1 MNIVSDPKSIPASN
15 LLSPE
20 ANQAAALASATGVL
34 TVDLDAI
41 VANWRKLEKAA
52 VPAECA
58 AVIKA
63 DAYGCG
69 VDPVARALAAAGCK
83 TFFLATVDEARAARA
98 AVPSATLYALDG
110 IFQNCGDAF
119 AKTDCRPVI
128 GDLNEL
134 AEWDVFCRRSGWA
147 GGAAIHIDTGMNRL
161 GLTLT
166 EAQGIVPRINAGDH
180 GITLVMSH
188 LACAESLNHPLNAKQ
203 LAGFREIASLFT
215 GVPASL
221 SNSSGIF
228 LSPQFQFDLVRPG
241 AALYGINPTPEADN
255 PMQPVV
261 DLKARIVQIRNV
273 ERGDSVGYGGTWT
286 ARRPT
291 RLAIVSAGYADGYFR
306 AGGSNDG
313 TRGADVVVAGK
324 RCPIAG
330 RISMDLMAVDVTD
343 LEKNAVRRGH
353 MVTLIGEGI
362 TVDELAHH
370 FGTIGYELLTSLG
383 RRYERIYRG
392 GAVVADPAAAV
403 TEPPPV
409 PTASPPAIPT

>member
-1 MNIVSDPKSIPASN
+1 MNIVSDPKTIGTV
-15 LLSPE
+15 LSPE
-20 ANQAAALASATGVL
+20 ANQAAALASATGIL
-34 TVDLDAI
+34 TIDLDAV
-41 VANWRKLEKAA
+41 VANWRKLEKTA

-58 AVIKA
+58 AVLKA
-63 DAYGCG
+63 EAYGCG
-69 VDPVARALAAAGCK
+69 ADPVARALARAGCK
-83 TFFLATVDEARAARA
+83 TFFVATLEEARVARAAL
-98 AVPSATLYALDG
+98 PSAVIYVLDG
-110 IFQNCGDAF
+110 FLQNCGDAY
-119 AKTDCRPVI
+119 AKIDARPVI

-134 AEWDVFCRRSGWA
+134 AEWDVFCRRSGWR

-161 GLTLT
+161 GLTVS

-188 LACAESLNHPLNAKQ
+188 LACAEALNHPLNAKQ
-203 LAGFREIASLFT
+203 LATFRGIVSLFT

-261 DLKARIVQIRNV
+261 ELKARIVRIRNV

-306 AGGSNDG
+306 AAGSNDG
-313 TRGADVVVAGK
+313 TRGAEVVVAGK

-330 RISMDLMAVDVTD
+330 RVSMDLIAVDITD

-353 MVTLIGEGI
+353 MATLIGEGI

-370 FGTIGYELLTSLG
+370 FGTIGYEVLTSLG
-383 RRYERIYRG
+383 PRYARLYKG
-392 GAVVADPAAAV
+392 GEAKSEKEAAETSAPAAAA
-403 TEPPPV
+403 PS
-409 PTASPPAIPT
+409 A